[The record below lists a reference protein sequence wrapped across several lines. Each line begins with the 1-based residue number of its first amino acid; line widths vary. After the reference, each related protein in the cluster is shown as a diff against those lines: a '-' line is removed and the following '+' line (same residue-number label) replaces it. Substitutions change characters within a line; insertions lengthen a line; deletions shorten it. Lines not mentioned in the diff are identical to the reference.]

1 MNYPNTHPWLT
12 FELDLRSASPK
23 FWSLLADAC
32 ARCEFI
38 SDLPI
43 RPEDWANLR
52 QVFLERGAR
61 ATTAIEGNTL
71 SDAEVALLA
80 RGDLALPPSRAY
92 LGVEVQNI
100 LDIYNHISDRVA
112 KGEAIPLNADW
123 VKHLNG
129 RVMANLNM
137 GEGIIAGETRNVE
150 VGVGR
155 YRCPPAAECD
165 YLLARLFQW
174 LNDMDNARI
183 GEHRLALPI
192 LKSIVAHLYLLWI
205 HPFGDGNGRTARLLE
220 HQILL
225 VGGVP
230 ETATHLPSDF
240 YNRTRDAYYGRLDAS
255 SRTPNGVI
263 DFLIYALQG
272 FSDELKEQMDY
283 MSQRVWRDT
292 WASYV
297 RSEFQGKHTA
307 AAQRRIE
314 LASNLTDEPV
324 SRLALPTLT
333 PALARAYQ
341 GKTPSVLTR
350 DLNALARMRLIER
363 GPDGVTANFE
373 MLSLHRLT
381 YAD

>member
-1 MNYPNTHPWLT
+1 MDYPNTHPWLK
-12 FELDLRSASPK
+12 FNLDLRDAPPK

-32 ARCEFI
+32 VRCEFI

-52 QVFLERGAR
+52 RVFLERGAR

-100 LDIYNHISDRVA
+100 LDIYNHISNRVA
-112 KGEAIPLNADW
+112 KGETIPLNADW

-129 RVMANLNM
+129 RVMAGLRM
-137 GEGIIAGETRNVE
+137 SDGLVAGQTRNVD

-165 YLLARLFQW
+165 YLLDRLFQW
-174 LNDMDNARI
+174 LNDMDKVHI
-183 GEHRLALPI
+183 GEHKLALPI

-205 HPFGDGNGRTARLLE
+205 HPFADGNGRTARLLE
-220 HQILL
+220 HQILIAA
-225 VGGVP
+225 GVP

-240 YNRTRDAYYGRLDAS
+240 YNRTREAYYDRLDAS
-255 SRTPNGVI
+255 SRSPDGVME
-263 DFLIYALQG
+263 FLLYALQG
-272 FSDELKEQMDY
+272 FADELKEQMDY
-283 MSQRVWRDT
+283 MARRVWRDT
-292 WASYV
+292 WTSYV
-297 RSEFQGKHTA
+297 RSEFQGRRGTA
-307 AAQRRIE
+307 AARRIE
-314 LASNLTDEPV
+314 LACNLTDEPV
-324 SRLALPTLT
+324 SRLAIPALT

-341 GKTPSVLTR
+341 GKTPRVLTR
-350 DLNALARMRLIER
+350 DLNALLRMGLIER
-363 GPDGVTANFE
+363 RPDGVAANFAL
-373 MLSLHRLT
+373 LSLHRLT
-381 YAD
+381 HGD

>member
-1 MNYPNTHPWLT
+1 MDYPDTHPWLK
-12 FELDLRSASPK
+12 FNLDLRDAPPK

-52 QVFLERGAR
+52 RVFLERGAR

-112 KGEAIPLNADW
+112 KGETIPLNSDW

-129 RVMANLNM
+129 RVMAGLRM
-137 GEGIIAGETRNVE
+137 SEGIVAGQTRNVE

-165 YLLARLFQW
+165 YLLDRLFQW

-183 GEHRLALPI
+183 GEHKLALPI

-225 VGGVP
+225 TGGVP

-240 YNRTRDAYYGRLDAS
+240 YNRTRDAYYDRLDAS
-255 SRTPNGVI
+255 SRYPNGVME
-263 DFLIYALQG
+263 FLVYALQG
-272 FSDELKEQMDY
+272 FADELKEQMDY
-283 MSQRVWRDT
+283 MAKRVWRDT
-292 WASYV
+292 WTSYV
-297 RSEFQGKHTA
+297 RSEFHGRRGDA
-307 AAQRRIE
+307 IERRIE
-314 LASNLTDEPV
+314 LACNLTDEPV
-324 SRLALPTLT
+324 SRLAIPTLT

-341 GKTPSVLTR
+341 GKTPRVLTR
-350 DLNALARMRLIER
+350 DLNALARMGLIER
-363 GPDGVTANFE
+363 RSEGIAANFAI
-373 MLSLHRLT
+373 LALHRLT
-381 YAD
+381 NGD

>member
-1 MNYPNTHPWLT
+1 MDYPNTHPWLK
-12 FELDLRSASPK
+12 FELDLRSAPPK

-52 QVFLERGAR
+52 SVFLERGAR

-80 RGDLALPPSRAY
+80 RGELALPPSRAY

-100 LDIYNHISDRVA
+100 LDIYNHISAQVA
-112 KGEAIPLNADW
+112 EGAAIPLNAGW
-123 VKHLNG
+123 VKYLNG
-129 RVMANLNM
+129 RVMAGLNM
-137 GEGIIAGETRNVE
+137 GEGIVAGETRNIE

-183 GEHRLALPI
+183 GEHPLALPI

-205 HPFGDGNGRTARLLE
+205 HPFADGNGRTARLLE
-220 HQILL
+220 HQILIAA
-225 VGGVP
+225 GVP

-240 YNRTRDAYYGRLDAS
+240 YNRTRDAYYDRLDAS
-255 SRTPNGVI
+255 SREPNGVMQ
-263 DFLIYALQG
+263 FLLYALQG
-272 FSDELKEQMDY
+272 FVDELKEQMQY

-292 WASYV
+292 WTSYV
-297 RSEFQGKHTA
+297 RSEFRGRTTA
-307 AAQRRIE
+307 AAARRIE
-314 LASNLTDEPV
+314 LACNLTDEPV
-324 SRLALPTLT
+324 SRLTIPTLT

-341 GKTPSVLTR
+341 GNASRALAR
-350 DLNALARMRLIER
+350 DLNALARMRLIQR
-363 GPDGVTANFE
+363 GPDGISANFAI
-373 MLSLHRLT
+373 LALHRLT
-381 YAD
+381 PGD